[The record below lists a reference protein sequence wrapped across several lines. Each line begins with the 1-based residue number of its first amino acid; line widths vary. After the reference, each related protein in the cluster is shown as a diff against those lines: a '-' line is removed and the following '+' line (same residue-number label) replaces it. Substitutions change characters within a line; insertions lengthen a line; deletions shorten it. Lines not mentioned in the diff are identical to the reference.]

1 MSETNDTSTHNKPR
15 TRMTAIV
22 VVSVIVG
29 ALAGGVS
36 GAAVDRLG
44 IEWGW
49 TGSDTSEQ
57 AKDGDT
63 KGVSTSVLETNS
75 AINVVEKV
83 NPAVVSIISTKE
95 FQQYRDYPL
104 FGPFSRRV
112 PEGEPQRY
120 QVGGGSGFII
130 KEDGLILT
138 NKHVVSDTGVEYT
151 VVMDD
156 GTEYA
161 ATIVATDPFNDL
173 AFVDI
178 EAEGL
183 PTVDLGDSNSLKV
196 GQDVLAFG
204 NPLGDYS
211 NSVTGGIVSGLNR
224 SISAGN
230 GSQSGASTLENVI
243 QTDAAINPGNSGG
256 PLVDFAG
263 RVVGVNTA
271 IDAEGQSIGFAIPI
285 NEAAPV
291 IESVEKY
298 GRIVRPILGV
308 RYAEITPAIA
318 KSEKLPVEKGA
329 WINGGVASSSP
340 AVVPGSAA
348 ADAGLQEGDIITEIN
363 DQAIDVEHT
372 LAELIQ
378 KYAVGDS
385 IKITYLRG
393 DETKTA
399 TAVLKEFGVE
409 SS

>member
-1 MSETNDTSTHNKPR
+1 M
-15 TRMTAIV
+15 V
-22 VVSVIVG
+22 VVSLIVG

-36 GAAVDRLG
+36 GAVVDQLG
-44 IEWGW
+44 VVWGW
-49 TGSDTSEQ
+49 VGGSSVERPDNS
-57 AKDGDT
+57 AT
-63 KGVSTSVLETNS
+63 KGVSTSVLEANS
-75 AINVVEKV
+75 AVNVVEKV

-130 KEDGLILT
+130 KGDGLILT
-138 NKHVVSDTGVEYT
+138 NKHVVADTSVDYT
-151 VVMDD
+151 VILDD

-161 ATIVATDPFNDL
+161 ATIVATDPLNDL

-178 EAEGL
+178 EADGL
-183 PTVDLGDSNSLKV
+183 PTVEIGDSNALKV

-211 NSVTGGIVSGLNR
+211 NSVTSGIISGLNR
-224 SISAGN
+224 SISAG
-230 GSQSGASTLENVI
+230 GSQSGVSNLENVI

-263 RVVGVNTA
+263 RVIGVNTA

-285 NEAAPV
+285 NEATPV

-308 RYAEITPAIA
+308 RYAEITPSIA
-318 KSEKLPVEKGA
+318 KSEQLPVEQGA
-329 WINGGVASSSP
+329 WITGGVASSSP

-348 ADAGLQEGDIITEIN
+348 ANAGLQDGDILIKIN
-363 DQAIDVEHT
+363 DQAIDAEHP

-385 IKITYLRG
+385 ITITYLRDG
-393 DETKTA
+393 ETKKT

-409 SS
+409 TS